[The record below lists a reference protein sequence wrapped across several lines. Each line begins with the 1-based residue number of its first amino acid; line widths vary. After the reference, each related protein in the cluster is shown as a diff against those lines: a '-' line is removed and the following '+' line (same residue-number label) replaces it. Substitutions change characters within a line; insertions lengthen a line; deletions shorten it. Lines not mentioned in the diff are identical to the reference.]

1 MQQIRT
7 KFLAL
12 YTYIRKSLKNPLSFL
27 EGMQVTV
34 FFDREN
40 KEKKVEL
47 GKNMLV
53 RDLLAKMNV
62 NPVTVI
68 VSRGDTIIIEDE
80 KLKENDKIK
89 LFSVISGG

>member
-1 MQQIRT
+1 MQI
-7 KFLAL
+7 
-12 YTYIRKSLKNPLSFL
+12 S
-27 EGMQVTV
+27 V

-40 KEKKVEL
+40 EEKTVEI

-53 RDLLAKMNV
+53 KDLLAKMGI

-68 VSRGDTIIIEDE
+68 ISRDDNIIPEDE
-80 KLKENDKIK
+80 KVNDKDKIR